1 MNQQQSNNI
10 INKPEDVTK
19 CHLDSLQ
26 NRDFFDIKVFGID
39 GGEIAASKL
48 LLSLSQLI
56 WAFV

>member
-26 NRDFFDIKVFGID
+26 NPEFCDIKIVGSD